1 MNYTNA
7 RTVQEAVHALNEIGE
22 GAAVLAGGT
31 DFMTE
36 FNRAGTARNRSI
48 VHIGEIKE
56 LKEVWESG
64 TYLHI
69 GALATAAELAAS
81 PRVTS
86 LAPALS
92 QAAAASAGP
101 QVRNRATI
109 GGNIGTA
116 SPAGDLITALWALDA
131 TIVVAGLG
139 GTDERR
145 IQDIVIGVKRTALA
159 ADELITEIKI
169 PKYGEVSAFEK
180 MGKRSAM
187 TISFA
192 SVACALK
199 LDGATIE
206 FARIAI
212 GAAAPTTVRA
222 MALEEALV
230 GLSLEE
236 KRIREAAELAK
247 EAISPIT
254 DQRATKWYRMEVVP
268 ALTARTILKAAEHNT
283 EEGQI

>member
-7 RTVQEAVHALNEIGE
+7 TTVQKAIDALNQYGE
-22 GAAVLAGGT
+22 EAILLAGGT

-36 FNRAGTARNRSI
+36 FNRVGTARNQSI
-48 VHIGEIKE
+48 VHIGEIHE
-56 LKEVWESG
+56 LKEIHQSES
-64 TYLHI
+64 YLHI
-69 GALATAAELAAS
+69 GALVTAAELAAS
-81 PRVTS
+81 PIVRS

-131 TIVVAGLG
+131 TVVVAGTG
-139 GTDERR
+139 GTNERR
-145 IQDIVIGVKRTALA
+145 MQDVVIGVKRTALTS
-159 ADELITEIKI
+159 DELITEIKI

-192 SVACALK
+192 SVACALN
-199 LDGATIE
+199 LVGGTIE
-206 FARIAI
+206 SARIAV

-222 MALEEALV
+222 TSLEEALA
-230 GLSLEE
+230 GLSLDE
-236 KRIREAAELAK
+236 KKIYEVAELAR
-247 EAISPIT
+247 EAVSPIT
-254 DQRATKWYRMEVVP
+254 DQRATKWYRMEIIPV
-268 ALTARTILKAAEHNT
+268 LTARTILKSAGLNT
-283 EEGQI
+283 EEEQK